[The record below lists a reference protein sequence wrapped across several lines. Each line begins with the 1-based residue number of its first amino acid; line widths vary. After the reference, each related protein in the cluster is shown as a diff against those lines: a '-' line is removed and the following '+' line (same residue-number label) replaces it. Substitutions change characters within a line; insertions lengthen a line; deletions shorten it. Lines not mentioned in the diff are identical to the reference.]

1 MLRQDPQHRFEF
13 KEEEGQ
19 WPGSKELLVRHQ
31 GGHTIKVRC
40 QLYLASFNS
49 FPPFKGVQTSAKRIK
64 SSSKIPAAIFC
75 TDVERWKTFSAFLH
89 PSFTDTILIGFVGE
103 HGLWSERGDELIY
116 LAPTIPEYEGAE
128 GAFAISF
135 EICIKAHELT
145 ASTSSARILIS
156 IDVEKAM
163 RSGDIMFYKINDGSI
178 ITEGDQ
184 RGCIPP
190 KYFKEVIAVTWDNE
204 ILLDRSNDSAT

>member
-1 MLRQDPQHRFEF
+1 MASTTRSSSSRVSDLLRYYLFKRQNPNSLRGMLLQDPQHRFEF

-31 GGHTIKVRC
+31 GGHTIK
-40 QLYLASFNS
+40 
-49 FPPFKGVQTSAKRIK
+49 GIQTSAKRIT
-64 SSSKIPAAIFC
+64 SSSKIPVAIFC
-75 TDVERWKTFSAFLH
+75 TDVERWKTFSAYLH
-89 PSFTDTILIGFVGE
+89 PSLTDTVLMGFAGE
-103 HGLWSERGDELIY
+103 HGLWSERGDELIH
-116 LAPTIPEYEGAE
+116 LVPKIPEYEGVE
-128 GAFAISF
+128 
-135 EICIKAHELT
+135 

-163 RSGDIMFYKINDGSI
+163 RSGDIMFYKINDGSV

-190 KYFKEVIAVTWDNE
+190 EYFKEVIAVTWDNE
-204 ILLDRSNDSAT
+204 VLLDRTNNSAT